1 MAEKILLTSFKG
13 GTGVTTYAV
22 GLGLALAS
30 LGERTLIVDGDT
42 RCGCAEITGDCRDR
56 VVYTIAG

>member
-30 LGERTLIVDGDT
+30 HGERTLNVEGYA
-42 RCGCAEITGDCRDR
+42 RCGCAEKKGD
-56 VVYTIAG
+56 